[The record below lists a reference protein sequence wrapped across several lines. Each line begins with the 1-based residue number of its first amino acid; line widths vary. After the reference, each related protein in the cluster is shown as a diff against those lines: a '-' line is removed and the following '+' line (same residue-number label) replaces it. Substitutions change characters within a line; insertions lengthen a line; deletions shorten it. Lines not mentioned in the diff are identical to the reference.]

1 MQGLKIL
8 VSGRVQGVGFR
19 AFVRA
24 AAVAENVAGAALNLA
39 DGRVEVRLYGAP
51 QAVERVRRA
60 LAEGPPAA
68 HVTGLASEATTT
80 PAPEGFV
87 IG

>member
-1 MQGLKIL
+1 MQGLRIL

-24 AAVAENVAGAALNLA
+24 VAVAENVAGAAVNLA
-39 DGRVEVRLYGAP
+39 DGRVEVRLHGAP

-60 LAEGPPAA
+60 VAAGPPGAR
-68 HVTGLASEATTT
+68 VTGLVSEPAQA

>member
-1 MQGLKIL
+1 MEGWKML

-24 AAVAENVAGAALNLA
+24 AAVAENVTGAAINLA

-51 QAVERVRRA
+51 EAVERVRRA
-60 LAEGPPAA
+60 AAAGPPGAR
-68 HVTGLASEATTT
+68 VTGIASE
-80 PAPEGFV
+80 PAPGSAPEDFTVG
-87 IG
+87 